1 MHGDGDRIRKRR
13 EAAGWS
19 QAELARRAGISR
31 AAVSAIETG
40 RVSPS
45 VTAAL
50 GLARALDSS
59 VETLFGG
66 AGRHAE
72 AAWAWAPRSPGAR
85 FWLAEVDGRVLRV
98 PVEATPAGVLPHDG
112 GGEAAGD
119 GTAEHAAGL
128 AGDPERTL
136 LLAGCDPAVGLLAR
150 RLLEGSGVRLL
161 PVVRSSRRALELLA
175 EGRVLVAGVH
185 LGGDG
190 AENRAAAEGRLGDG
204 GRLLR
209 LGRWEEGVALAPGSG
224 IRSARRLRRAR
235 LRWVGREQGSGARA
249 CLEELFEG
257 RWEGGTGRDGG
268 DGEVPVASDHRGVA
282 EAVRAGWAEAGV
294 CVRLTAE
301 EAGLD
306 FLPVRR
312 EAYDLCYPA
321 AVEDDPRIL
330 ALREAVRSR
339 AFRGTLGAL
348 PGYDTATTGRVAG
361 TGP

>member
-1 MHGDGDRIRKRR
+1 MHEHGDRIRKRR

-66 AGRHAE
+66 GGRHAE

-128 AGDPERTL
+128 AGDPGRTL

-175 EGRVLVAGVH
+175 QGRVLVAGVH

-204 GRLLR
+204 VRLLR
-209 LGRWEEGVALAPGSG
+209 LGLWEEGVALSPGSG

-235 LRWVGREQGSGARA
+235 LRWVGREEGSGARA

-257 RWEGGTGRDGG
+257 HWEDGAGGEG
-268 DGEVPVASDHRGVA
+268 DEVPVASDHRGVA
-282 EAVRAGWAEAGV
+282 EAVRAGWAQAGV
-294 CVRLTAE
+294 CVRLAAE

-339 AFRGTLGAL
+339 SFRGTLATL
-348 PGYDTATTGRVAG
+348 PGYDSATTGRVAG
-361 TGP
+361 TEP